1 MLEQAVTH
9 IQQFINLVDSLGW
22 VFILY
27 FLIVNGTY
35 LSMVVV
41 SLFYIRKHQKYY
53 SVFEPEGV
61 FQSDLYKSISIIS
74 PAYNEEVNIIDSVE
88 ALLQLQYRD
97 FEVVVVN
104 DGSTDSTL
112 EKLKNHFRLY
122 ESEIELHSTLPHKNI
137 VTSYRSSRY
146 DNLIVIDKVNGGK
159 GDALN
164 CGINACAN
172 DLFCSIDAD
181 SLLEQDVLKQMLQAF
196 VLDDRLVAAG
206 GIVRVANGCK
216 VSNYEIKEIGIPK
229 SFLARI
235 QTVEYLRSFLFGRI
249 GWDYFKSLII
259 ISGAFG
265 IFDRKSVIRA
275 GGYARD
281 SVGEDMELVVRLHRF
296 FREQDEEYRV
306 RFLPKPVCWTE
317 VPENWNDLATQRNR
331 WQRGLVDSIWRHR
344 TMFFNKKYGRM
355 GLTTI
360 PYFTLVELIGPV
372 IEMMGYIYFIFVI
385 IFMGIYEPFVLLF
398 LTVSILLGF
407 LLSVS
412 SLICEEATFR
422 RYGSIK
428 NTLILTLYA
437 SLENLGYRQ
446 IHAWW
451 RFVGLI
457 DYIKGKKSWG
467 KMNRLGFERDDEA
480 GKKAQKPKSEFL
492 PKLRSSVYWAIVF
505 LMPPGVIYILFN
517 FLYLN

>member
-1 MLEQAVTH
+1 MLEQTISH

-27 FLIVNGTY
+27 FLIVNGIY
-35 LSMVVV
+35 LSLVVV
-41 SLFYIRKHQKYY
+41 SLLFIRKHQKYY

-74 PAYNEEVNIIDSVE
+74 PAYNEEVNIVNSVE
-88 ALLQLQYRD
+88 ALLQLQHRG

-112 EKLKNHFRLY
+112 QKLIEHFRLY
-122 ESEIELHSTLPHKNI
+122 ESEIELHSTLPHENI
-137 VTSYRSSRY
+137 IKSYRSSRY

-164 CGINACAN
+164 CGINASAN

-181 SLLEQDVLKQMLQAF
+181 SILEQDVLKQMLQAF
-196 VLDDRLVAAG
+196 VLDDKLVAAG
-206 GIVRVANGCK
+206 GIVRVANGCTI
-216 VSNYEIKEIGIPK
+216 SNYEIQKIDIPK
-229 SFLARI
+229 GFLARI

-265 IFDRKSVIRA
+265 IFDRNAVIRA

-296 FREQDEEYRV
+296 FREQEEEYRV

-360 PYFTLVELIGPV
+360 PYFTLVELLGPV
-372 IEMMGYIYFIFVI
+372 IEMVGYIYFIFVI

-398 LTVSILLGF
+398 ITVSILLGF
-407 LLSVS
+407 LLSIS

-422 RYGSIK
+422 RYGSFK
-428 NTLILTLYA
+428 NILTLTLYA

-451 RFVGLI
+451 RFVAII
-457 DYIKGKKSWG
+457 DYIRGKKSWG
-467 KMNRLGFERDDEA
+467 KIKRLGFDRDTTSVMSA
-480 GKKAQKPKSEFL
+480 PKSLSEYM
-492 PKLRSSVYWAIVF
+492 PKIKSSIYWAIVF
-505 LMPPGVIYILFN
+505 LTPPAVLYILFS
-517 FLYLN
+517 FLYFA

>member
-1 MLEQAVTH
+1 LLEQAISH
-9 IQQFINLVDSLGW
+9 IQQFINLIDSLGW

-35 LSMVVV
+35 LSLVVV

-61 FQSDLYKSISIIS
+61 FQSDLYKTISIIS
-74 PAYNEEVNIIDSVE
+74 PAYNEEVNIINSVE
-88 ALLQLQYRD
+88 ALLQLQYRG

-112 EKLKNHFRLY
+112 EKLKDHFRLY
-122 ESEIELHSTLPHKNI
+122 ESEIELHSDLPHEEI
-137 VTSYRSSRY
+137 VKSYRSNRY

-164 CGINACAN
+164 CGINASAN

-181 SLLEQDVLKQMLQAF
+181 SLLEQDVLQQMLQAF

-206 GIVRVANGCK
+206 GIVRVANGC
-216 VSNYEIKEIGIPK
+216 EIADYQIKKIGIPK
-229 SFLARI
+229 RFLARI

-265 IFDRKSVIRA
+265 IFDRNAVIRA

-296 FREQDEEYRV
+296 FREQDEEYRI
-306 RFLPKPVCWTE
+306 RFLPEPVCWTE

-331 WQRGLVDSIWRHR
+331 WQRGLVDSIWRHKA
-344 TMFFNKKYGRM
+344 MFFNKKYGRM

-360 PYFTLVELIGPV
+360 PYFTLVELVGPV

-385 IFMGIYEPFVLLF
+385 IFMGIFEPFVLLF
-398 LTVSILLGF
+398 ITVAILLGF

-422 RYGSIK
+422 RYGSLK

-457 DYIKGKKSWG
+457 DYIRGKKSWG
-467 KMNRLGFERDDEA
+467 KIKRLGLDRNSTSERSIPNSISEYM
-480 GKKAQKPKSEFL
+480 PKI
-492 PKLRSSVYWAIVF
+492 RSSIYWGIVF
-505 LMPPGVIYILFN
+505 LMPPAVIYILFN
-517 FLYLN
+517 FLYFS